1 MAREEGGYN
10 GGGNILRR
18 MRGGLV
24 EGMWFGCVSRK
35 ALFVGAISG
44 FFFPFCMFSRQEV
57 RQEQL
62 RTCLHV

>member
-24 EGMWFGCVSRK
+24 EGMWYGCVSRK

-44 FFFPFCMFSRQEV
+44 FFFPFCMFPDKR
-57 RQEQL
+57 
-62 RTCLHV
+62 